1 MTITLALEIVGIEVE
16 VGEGDAN
23 CAVEGV
29 EEQG

>member
-1 MTITLALEIVGIEVE
+1 MTLAFEIVGIEVE